1 MNTESRVNHAARE
14 YFTSVARILSFRYPD
29 RVLGLAPSILGADLA
44 NLGGDLRRMLRAKC
58 YWAHL
63 DVMDGH
69 FVPNITFGPALVKS
83 IRGVS
88 SRLFLDAHLMVEE
101 PLRFLEAFVEAGA
114 NLITVHAEAVE
125 NLAEAVAAIRKTG
138 VRPGVSIRPRT
149 PIRVIE
155 PVLGELDVVLVMT
168 VEPGF
173 GGQGLLPNTLSKVRQ
188 LAQVREKTRARFL
201 IQVDGGINVKTA
213 GLAAAAGANI
223 LVAGTA
229 VFGTRNIAQN
239 IAALAEA
246 ALKMGV

>member
-1 MNTESRVNHAARE
+1 MNMESRVNHTVRE
-14 YFTSVARILSFRYPD
+14 YFTSSARILSCRYPD
-29 RVLGLAPSILGADLA
+29 RVLALAPSILAADFANLAADL
-44 NLGGDLRRMLRAKC
+44 RKMLRAKC

-69 FVPNITFGPALVKS
+69 FVPNITFGPPLVKC
-83 IRGVS
+83 IRGIS
-88 SRLFLDAHLMVEE
+88 SRLFLDSHLMVEQ
-101 PLRFLEAFVEAGA
+101 PLRFVEAFVEAGSD
-114 NLITVHAEAVE
+114 LITIHAEAVE
-125 NLAEAVAAIRKTG
+125 NLPEAIAAIRKTG
-138 VRPGVSIRPRT
+138 ARTGVSIRPRT

-155 PVLGELDVVLVMT
+155 PVLNCLDLVLVMT

-188 LAQVREKTRARFL
+188 LAQVREKTRTKFL

-213 GLAAAAGANI
+213 GLATAAGANI

-229 VFGTRNIAQN
+229 VFGTRSIAQN
-239 IAALAEA
+239 IATLAEA